1 MKTLSYTFLL
11 SFSSVVSAH
20 TWHYSPENESANYN
34 VDGSRM
40 ASVSIVEEAPMI
52 QLLNMSG
59 MDGCGFDNN
68 PPSSMVDAVVN
79 GNQTQ
84 IFTFCQS
91 YQRVY
96 VIATKEEQQW
106 VIGNLWRGHPVTIS
120 TNGNIFNIGVNNF
133 QSAVSN
139 MSF

>member
-1 MKTLSYTFLL
+1 MKKLSLTFLL

-20 TWHYSPENESANYN
+20 TWYYSPENEVANYN
-34 VDGSRM
+34 VDASRM
-40 ASVSIVEEAPMI
+40 VSVSIVEGAPMI

-59 MDGCGFDNN
+59 MDGCGFDSN

-79 GNQTQ
+79 DNPTQ

-96 VIATKEEQQW
+96 VIATKQEQQW
-106 VIGNLWRGHPVTIS
+106 VIGNLWRGHPVIVS
-120 TNGNIFNIGVNNF
+120 TNGNLFKIGVNNF